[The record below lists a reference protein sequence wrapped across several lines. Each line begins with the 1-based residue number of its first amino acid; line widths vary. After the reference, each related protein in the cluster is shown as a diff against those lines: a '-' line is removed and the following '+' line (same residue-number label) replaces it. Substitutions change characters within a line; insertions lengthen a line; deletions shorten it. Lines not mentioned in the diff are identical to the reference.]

1 MTNKTIQKI
10 MALPLSQR
18 IEFLQT
24 AVTVTNNVAEPFE
37 QKVIGELLSDNITS
51 WVITA
56 AVTEYKRVIDVV
68 VQHAGTSKDLTGEFL
83 VIAQKFQKSQQLKS
97 DAVAFALVLILQKYY
112 ITR

>member
-1 MTNKTIQKI
+1 MINKTIQKI

-24 AVTVTNNVAEPFE
+24 AVTNNVAEPFE

>member
-10 MALPLSQR
+10 IALPLSQR
-18 IEFLQT
+18 VEFLQT
-24 AVTVTNNVAEPFE
+24 AVTNNIAEPFE

-51 WVITA
+51 WVIAA
-56 AVTEYKRVIDVV
+56 AVKEYKRVIDVV
-68 VQHAGTSKDLTGEFL
+68 VQHAGTSKDLIGEFL

-112 ITR
+112 TTR